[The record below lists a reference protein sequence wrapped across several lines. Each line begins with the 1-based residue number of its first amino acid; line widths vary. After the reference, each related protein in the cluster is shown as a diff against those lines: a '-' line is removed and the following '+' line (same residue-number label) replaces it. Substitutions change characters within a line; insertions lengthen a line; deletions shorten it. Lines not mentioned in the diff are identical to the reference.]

1 MQKTNQGR
9 EEINTYLENT
19 KKGKN
24 NWWRY
29 ALTILSVIVGFIVG
43 NRILTFIKPTLKSI
57 FPDGNLGKEL
67 GTFIIIG
74 TIFGIA
80 LIAFIIAFKKFHQRP
95 ISSLIGIQK
104 KFNFVL
110 YIKGFVL
117 WGILFFLVN
126 LITDYSI
133 FVNFIVNFNL
143 NNFILLIIVGFV
155 FIGIQSF
162 FEELLIRGYII
173 QGFSLKIK
181 SILILVISNGLIFS
195 IMHFGYGLG
204 SFLYSF
210 IFGVF
215 FAIIVLK
222 QKQIEFVAG
231 AHNANNL
238 MLSLVFIDL
247 GDAINKE
254 FSWSVNWASLSLEIL
269 ALIILTVIVYRFI
282 K

>member
-1 MQKTNQGR
+1 
-9 EEINTYLENT
+9 
-19 KKGKN
+19 
-24 NWWRY
+24 
-29 ALTILSVIVGFIVG
+29 
-43 NRILTFIKPTLKSI
+43 
-57 FPDGNLGKEL
+57 
-67 GTFIIIG
+67 
-74 TIFGIA
+74 
-80 LIAFIIAFKKFHQRP
+80 
-95 ISSLIGIQK
+95 
-104 KFNFVL
+104 
-110 YIKGFVL
+110 
-117 WGILFFLVN
+117 
-126 LITDYSI
+126 
-133 FVNFIVNFNL
+133 
-143 NNFILLIIVGFV
+143 
-155 FIGIQSF
+155 
-162 FEELLIRGYII
+162 
-173 QGFSLKIK
+173 
-181 SILILVISNGLIFS
+181 
-195 IMHFGYGLG
+195 MHFGYGLG